1 MLEAS
6 YIMGSRLV
14 IHNAAYEPIDA
25 KSAFTAIQDNVR
37 SHKES
42 FVDISVV
49 GENHIDLIAFKDYEY
64 NEGDDGEYIMYF
76 PGGISYLDAV
86 T

>member
-1 MLEAS
+1 MEAS

-14 IHNAAYEPIDA
+14 IHNAAYEPIDTG
-25 KSAFTAIQDNVR
+25 STFTTIQDNVR
-37 SHKES
+37 SHTKS

-49 GENHIDLIAFKDYEY
+49 GENHIDQTAFKDYEY

>member
-1 MLEAS
+1 MMEAS

-14 IHNAAYEPIDA
+14 VQNAAYEPIDA
-25 KSAFTAIQDNVR
+25 KSAFTAIQDDVR

-42 FVDISVV
+42 FVDVSVV
-49 GENHIDLIAFKDYEY
+49 SDSHVNQTAFKDYEY
-64 NEGDDGEYIMYF
+64 NVGDDGEYIMYF

-86 T
+86 K